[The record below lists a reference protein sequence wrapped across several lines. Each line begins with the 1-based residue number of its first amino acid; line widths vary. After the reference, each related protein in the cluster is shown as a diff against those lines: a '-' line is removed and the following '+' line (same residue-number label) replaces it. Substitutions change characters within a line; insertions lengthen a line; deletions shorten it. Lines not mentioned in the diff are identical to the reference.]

1 MTYPAYFV
9 ISAEHDGQCSI
20 LRLEGE
26 LDLTN
31 KDVLWLAIGAALEHS
46 PALLQV
52 DLAALGFM
60 DCAGLSVLIEAH
72 RQLTA
77 SHRQL
82 LITGAQP
89 IVRRLI
95 SLLGL
100 NTYLLPAALQNDL
113 HESDTPEE
121 GLPLLGARS

>member
-1 MTYPAYFV
+1 MTYPPYFV
-9 ISAEHDGQCSI
+9 ISAEQDGQRFI
-20 LRLEGE
+20 LRLGGE

-31 KDVLWLAIGAALEHS
+31 KDVLWLAVRDALERH
-46 PALLQV
+46 PALLVV

-72 RQLTA
+72 RQLAA

-95 SLLGL
+95 CLLGL
-100 NTYLLPAALQNDL
+100 DTYLLPNAPQNGR

-121 GLPLLGARS
+121 GLPLLGAHS

>member
-1 MTYPAYFV
+1 MTYPPYLV
-9 ISAEHDGQCSI
+9 ISAEHYQHRSV

-31 KDVLWLAIGAALEHS
+31 KDVLRLAVRDALEHQ
-46 PALLQV
+46 PALLVV

-60 DCAGLSVLIEAH
+60 DCAGLSVLIEVH
-72 RQLTA
+72 GQLAA

-95 SLLGL
+95 CLLGL
-100 NTYLLPAALQNDL
+100 NTYLMPGALQNGL
-113 HESDTPEE
+113 NKCDTPEE
-121 GLPLLGARS
+121 GLPLLGAHG